1 MEKNAVFAH
10 LKDNN
15 NNNTTAVLIISVC
28 KRQGQATTVPASV
41 ESNHTE
47 AEESHIPVWRVL
59 LCALAHEAAVR
70 S

>member
-1 MEKNAVFAH
+1 MEKSAIFVH

-15 NNNTTAVLIISVC
+15 NSTIAVWIISVC
-28 KRQGQATTVPASV
+28 KRQGQASTVPASV

-47 AEESHIPVWRVL
+47 DEECHIPAWRVL

>member
-28 KRQGQATTVPASV
+28 KR
-41 ESNHTE
+41 
-47 AEESHIPVWRVL
+47 
-59 LCALAHEAAVR
+59 
-70 S
+70 